1 MKQVKLITDWKGYPK
16 GSIIDFVEDSE
27 ADDLITKGEAIEV
40 ELASPKK
47 ITQPPK
53 DKMIKEATTK

>member
-16 GSIIDFVEDSE
+16 GKILDFVEDSE
-27 ADDLITKGEAIEV
+27 ADDLITKGEAILV

-47 ITQPPK
+47 ITQPPN
-53 DKMIKEATTK
+53 KMIKEATTK